1 MFFSHIFN
9 RIFMKKST
17 ITRPVSPKSYA
28 RFVERINLVIA
39 DEAKRLSMLSALD
52 RYLSGDRATYAEGLT
67 PDCALAFEMLRYDI
81 DLAIIRSM
89 RARMRA
95 RTRKNES
102 EKNVA
107 TSETAPNVTTLETQ
121 PVTPGEGESTD
132 SDAQQPLIVP
142 PSRRQRRAL
151 LHSLRTKSRWRKL

>member
-1 MFFSHIFN
+1 
-9 RIFMKKST
+9 MKKST

-28 RFVERINLVIA
+28 RFVERINLVIS

-95 RTRKNES
+95 RIRK
-102 EKNVA
+102 
-107 TSETAPNVTTLETQ
+107 NVTTLETQ
-121 PVTPGEGESTD
+121 PVTSAEGESTD
-132 SDAQQPLIVP
+132 SDAQQPLIAP
-142 PSRRQRRAL
+142 SSRRQRRAL

>member
-95 RTRKNES
+95 RKR
-102 EKNVA
+102 KNVA
-107 TSETAPNVTTLETQ
+107 TLEPQ
-121 PVTPGEGESTD
+121 PVTSAEGESTD
-132 SDAQQPLIVP
+132 SDAQQPLIAP

>member
-1 MFFSHIFN
+1 
-9 RIFMKKST
+9 MKKST

-81 DLAIIRSM
+81 DLAIIRSSVPACVRVHVKM
-89 RARMRA
+89 SQKKTSPHPRQPRM
-95 RTRKNES
+95 
-102 EKNVA
+102 
-107 TSETAPNVTTLETQ
+107 
-121 PVTPGEGESTD
+121 
-132 SDAQQPLIVP
+132 
-142 PSRRQRRAL
+142 
-151 LHSLRTKSRWRKL
+151 